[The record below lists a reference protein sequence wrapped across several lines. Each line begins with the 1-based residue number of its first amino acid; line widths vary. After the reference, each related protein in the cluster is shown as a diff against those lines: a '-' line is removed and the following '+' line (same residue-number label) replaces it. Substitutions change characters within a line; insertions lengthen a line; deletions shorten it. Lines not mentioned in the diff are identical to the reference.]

1 MQIFIHKNRTLYRS
15 SVLYQVVDISFATLK
30 MRITE
35 LGGCLN
41 VTACRY
47 SEYLYPVSVFVCL
60 AVSSLILCCYLC
72 SVSMFD
78 LNTCSHK
85 RTIQIIVPE
94 CGDINY
100 LNNTV

>member
-1 MQIFIHKNRTLYRS
+1 
-15 SVLYQVVDISFATLK
+15 

-41 VTACRY
+41 VIAYRY
-47 SEYLYPVSVFVCL
+47 SEYLYPVSIFVCL
-60 AVSSLILCCYLC
+60 AVSSWYYAVIYILCL
-72 SVSMFD
+72 FG
-78 LNTCSHK
+78 LNAPGHK
-85 RTIQIIVPE
+85 RTIQMIAPE